1 MKRIPNSIIPLAF
14 ATLATIQSTAD
25 AAAYIK
31 YDGIEGEATAKG
43 HEGEIQL
50 TSWSWEL
57 SQSADPR
64 SPIIRPIGITKD
76 ADSTTPKFHEAL
88 LTGSRAASVTL
99 TITKTGTDAIM
110 DYMIID
116 MTNVS
121 VSTAGISSG
130 GDRPSESYSLN
141 FDSYC
146 ITYIPDNQSGE
157 PGVPVGPICWE
168 FK

>member
-31 YDGIEGEATAKG
+31 YDGIKGEVTAKG
-43 HEGEIQL
+43 HEGEIEL

-64 SPIIRPIGITKD
+64 SPIIRPIGITKE
-76 ADSTTPKFHEAL
+76 ADSTTPKLHEVL
-88 LTGSRAASVTL
+88 LSGSQAASATL
-99 TITKTGTDAIM
+99 TMTKTATDQIL

-130 GDRPSESYSLN
+130 GDRPVESYSLT

-146 ITYIPDNQSGE
+146 ITYITQDPTGAS
-157 PGVPVGPICWE
+157 VPVGPTCWE